1 MGSFQ
6 RHSDHTWTP
15 FKKSESSSYTT
26 HRISKMSA
34 ARQLQLAKRENF
46 FSDPLFKD
54 IWSSEDN
61 DLQKRLELFKNKSA
75 LAVPGKNEAAHNLRV
90 SCSNDKFMVQLE
102 LPGFMPEDFSLKT
115 KDNVIVLEAVHE
127 GKSDGESTS
136 RKFVKEFKVPEG
148 VVQDQLQ
155 SSYSSEGILTIH
167 APRKINAPE
176 GAEVQEA
183 MAAASKAYT
192 TDDGKTSVKQ
202 DSSSA
207 SQMIATSTKS
217 DDGSFSSSSTFSS
230 SNMSSSSTTT
240 SSSGGPGQM
249 MSMGGGGGGDMDEMM
264 KKMMEGMKMGGGS
277 EMMSFGGDMGSMMSG
292 SKMMSS
298 KSSISSSSSTM
309 MSSSSSSSSK
319 TMGSMLDKMGA
330 GVDFEELSTAAF
342 LKNGLLSGTE
352 FSGPPAYTV
361 TSPRPSVDNTVSGY
375 KFAVQPTPDFKPK
388 AQQEAD
394 CSVLLKLK
402 KGDEYKL
409 VLNMQQYSP
418 ENITVKLNGNEL
430 TVLATGGDG
439 STDDFK
445 QTHVVP
451 EGIDLDQMT
460 SSFSSDGVLVI
471 KAPRKK

>member
-1 MGSFQ
+1 
-6 RHSDHTWTP
+6 
-15 FKKSESSSYTT
+15 
-26 HRISKMSA
+26 MSA

-75 LAVPGKNEAAHNLRV
+75 LAVPGKNEAAHNLQV
-90 SCSNDKFMVQLE
+90 SCSNDKFMIQLE
-102 LPGFMPEDFSLKT
+102 LPGFLPEDFSLKT
-115 KDNVIVLEAVHE
+115 KDNVILLEALHE
-127 GKSDGESTS
+127 GKADGESTS

-192 TDDGKTSVKQ
+192 TDDGK
-202 DSSSA
+202 
-207 SQMIATSTKS
+207 MM
-217 DDGSFSSSSTFSS
+217 SSSSSKSF
-230 SNMSSSSTTT
+230 SSSSTTT
-240 SSSGGPGQM
+240 SSSGGPGG
-249 MSMGGGGGGDMDEMM
+249 MSLEMDDMM
-264 KKMMEGMKMGGGS
+264 KKMMEGMQMGGGGGQ
-277 EMMSFGGDMGSMMSG
+277 MMSMGGDLGSLMSSSG

-298 KSSISSSSSTM
+298 SSSKSFSSSSTM
-309 MSSSSSSSSK
+309 MSSSSSSMSSSGMSK
-319 TMGSMLDKMGA
+319 MMGGAGMPSLLDKMGA
-330 GVDFEELSTAAF
+330 GVDFEELSTA
-342 LKNGLLSGTE
+342 GTE
-352 FSGPPAYTV
+352 FSGPPQYTV
-361 TSPRPSVDNTVSGY
+361 TSPRPSVDNTASGM
-375 KFAVQPTPDFKPK
+375 KFTVQPTPDFKPQP
-388 AQQEAD
+388 QQEAD

-409 VLNMQQYSP
+409 VLNMQNYNP

-430 TVLATGGDG
+430 TVLATAGEG

-451 EGIDLDQMT
+451 EGIDLDQMS
-460 SSFSSDGVLVI
+460 SSFSADGVLVV
-471 KAPRKK
+471 KAPRKN

>member
-1 MGSFQ
+1 
-6 RHSDHTWTP
+6 
-15 FKKSESSSYTT
+15 
-26 HRISKMSA
+26 MS
-34 ARQLQLAKRENF
+34 RQLQLAKRENF
-46 FSDPLFKD
+46 FSDPLFQD
-54 IWSSEDN
+54 IWSFEDD
-61 DLQKRLELFKNKSA
+61 DLQKRLEAFKSKSSGA
-75 LAVPGKNEAAHNLRV
+75 LVASKAETAHNLQV
-90 SCSNDKFMVQLE
+90 SCSNDKFMIQLE
-102 LPGFMPEDFSLKT
+102 LPGFSPEDFSLKT
-115 KDNVIVLEAVHE
+115 KDDIILLEAVHE
-127 GKSDGESTS
+127 GKGDGATS
-136 RKFVKEFKVPEG
+136 RKFSKEFKVPEG
-148 VVQDQLQ
+148 VVKEEIA

-176 GAEVQEA
+176 GAEVSEA
-183 MAAASKAYT
+183 MSAASKAFT
-192 TDDGKTSVKQ
+192 TDDGKTAVKQ

-240 SSSGGPGQM
+240 SSSGGPGGM
-249 MSMGGGGGGDMDEMM
+249 MSIGGGGGGDMDEMM

-319 TMGSMLDKMGA
+319 TMGSMMGGMGMPSMLDKMGA
-330 GVDFEELSTAAF
+330 GVDFEELSTA
-342 LKNGLLSGTE
+342 GTE

-361 TSPRPSVDNTVSGY
+361 TSPRPSVDNTGSGY
-375 KFAVQPTPDFKPK
+375 KFTVQPTPDFKPK

-430 TVLATGGDG
+430 TVLATAGDG

-445 QTHVVP
+445 QTHVVS

>member
-1 MGSFQ
+1 
-6 RHSDHTWTP
+6 
-15 FKKSESSSYTT
+15 
-26 HRISKMSA
+26 MSA

-75 LAVPGKNEAAHNLRV
+75 LAVPGKNEAAHNLQV

-102 LPGFMPEDFSLKT
+102 LPGFNPEDFSLKT

-148 VVQDQLQ
+148 VIQDQLQ

-249 MSMGGGGGGDMDEMM
+249 MSMGGDMDDMM
-264 KKMMEGMKMGGGS
+264 KKMMEGMSMGGGQ
-277 EMMSFGGDMGSMMSG
+277 MMSMGGDMGSLMSSG
-292 SKMMSS
+292 SNMMSS
-298 KSSISSSSSTM
+298 SSSKSFSSSSSTM
-309 MSSSSSSSSK
+309 MSSSSSSMTSGMSK
-319 TMGSMLDKMGA
+319 MMGGAGMPSLLDKMGA
-330 GVDFEELSTAAF
+330 GVDFEELSTA
-342 LKNGLLSGTE
+342 GTD
-352 FSGPPAYTV
+352 FSGPPQYTV
-361 TSPRPSVDNTVSGY
+361 TSPRPSVDNTASGM
-375 KFAVQPTPDFKPK
+375 KFTVQPTPDFKPQP
-388 AQQEAD
+388 QQEAD

-409 VLNMQQYSP
+409 VLNMQNYNP

-430 TVLATGGDG
+430 TVLATAAPG

-451 EGIDLDQMT
+451 EGIDLDQMS
-460 SSFSSDGVLVI
+460 SSFSADGVLVV
-471 KAPRKK
+471 KAPRKN

>member
-1 MGSFQ
+1 
-6 RHSDHTWTP
+6 
-15 FKKSESSSYTT
+15 
-26 HRISKMSA
+26 MS
-34 ARQLQLAKRENF
+34 RQLQLAKRENF
-46 FSDPLFKD
+46 FSDPFFQD
-54 IWSSEDN
+54 IMAFEDD
-61 DLQKRLELFKNKSA
+61 DLQKRLEAFKSKSA
-75 LAVPGKNEAAHNLRV
+75 LVATKAETAHNLQV
-90 SCSNDKFMVQLE
+90 SCSNDKFMIQLE
-102 LPGFMPEDFSLKT
+102 LPGFLPEDFSLKT
-115 KDNVIVLEAVHE
+115 KDDIILLEAVHE
-127 GKSDGESTS
+127 GKGEGESTS
-136 RKFVKEFKVPEG
+136 RKFSKEFKVPEG
-148 VVQDQLQ
+148 VVKEEIA

-230 SNMSSSSTTT
+230 SSMSSSSTTT
-240 SSSGGPGQM
+240 TSGGPGGMPM
-249 MSMGGGGGGDMDEMM
+249 MSIGMDGGGDMDAMM
-264 KKMMEGMKMGGGS
+264 KKMMEGMKMGGSGGD
-277 EMMSFGGDMGSMMSG
+277 MMSFGGDMGSMMSSG

-298 KSSISSSSSTM
+298 SSKSFSSSSSTM
-309 MSSSSSSSSK
+309 MSSSSSSTSSSK
-319 TMGSMLDKMGA
+319 MIGGMSGMGGMQMPSLFDKMGA
-330 GVDFEELSTAAF
+330 GVDFEELSTA
-342 LKNGLLSGTE
+342 GTE

-361 TSPRPSVDNTVSGY
+361 TSPRPSVDNTASGL
-375 KFAVQPTPDFKPK
+375 KFTVQPTPDFKPK

-418 ENITVKLNGNEL
+418 ENITVKLNGQEL
-430 TVLATGGDG
+430 TVLATAGEG

-445 QTHVVP
+445 QTHQVP

-471 KAPRKK
+471 KAPRMK

>member
-1 MGSFQ
+1 
-6 RHSDHTWTP
+6 
-15 FKKSESSSYTT
+15 
-26 HRISKMSA
+26 MS
-34 ARQLQLAKRENF
+34 RQLQLAKRENF
-46 FSDPLFKD
+46 FSDPLFQD
-54 IWSSEDN
+54 IWSFEDD
-61 DLQKRLELFKNKSA
+61 DLQKRLEAFKSKSGA
-75 LAVPGKNEAAHNLRV
+75 LVASKAETAHNLQV
-90 SCSNDKFMVQLE
+90 SCSNDKFMIQLE
-102 LPGFMPEDFSLKT
+102 LPGFSPEDFSLKT
-115 KDNVIVLEAVHE
+115 KDDIILLEAVHE
-127 GKSDGESTS
+127 GKGDGATS
-136 RKFVKEFKVPEG
+136 RKFSKEFKVPEG
-148 VVQDQLQ
+148 VVKEEIA

-176 GAEVQEA
+176 GAEVSEA
-183 MAAASKAYT
+183 MSAASKAFT
-192 TDDGKTSVKQ
+192 TDDGKTAVKQ

-240 SSSGGPGQM
+240 SSSGGPGGM
-249 MSMGGGGGGDMDEMM
+249 MSIGGGGGGDMDEMM

-277 EMMSFGGDMGSMMSG
+277 EMMSFGGDMGSMMSSSG

-298 KSSISSSSSTM
+298 KSSVSSSSSSM
-309 MSSSSSSSSK
+309 MSSSSSSK
-319 TMGSMLDKMGA
+319 TMGSMMGGMGMPSMLDKMGA
-330 GVDFEELSTAAF
+330 GVDFEELSTA
-342 LKNGLLSGTE
+342 GTE

-361 TSPRPSVDNTVSGY
+361 TSPRPSVDNTGSGY
-375 KFAVQPTPDFKPK
+375 KFTVQPTPDFKPK

>member
-1 MGSFQ
+1 
-6 RHSDHTWTP
+6 
-15 FKKSESSSYTT
+15 
-26 HRISKMSA
+26 MS
-34 ARQLQLAKRENF
+34 RQLQLAKRENF
-46 FSDPLFKD
+46 FSDPLFQD
-54 IWSSEDN
+54 IWSFEDD
-61 DLQKRLELFKNKSA
+61 DLQKRLEAFKSKSGA
-75 LAVPGKNEAAHNLRV
+75 LVASKAETAHNLQV
-90 SCSNDKFMVQLE
+90 SCSNDKFMIQLE
-102 LPGFMPEDFSLKT
+102 LPGFSPEDFNLKT
-115 KDNVIVLEAVHE
+115 KDDIILLEAVHE
-127 GKSDGESTS
+127 GKGDGATS
-136 RKFVKEFKVPEG
+136 RKFSKEFKVPEG
-148 VVQDQLQ
+148 VVKEEIS

-176 GAEVQEA
+176 GAEVSEA
-183 MAAASKAYT
+183 MSAASKAFT
-192 TDDGKTSVKQ
+192 TDDGKTAVKQ

-230 SNMSSSSTTT
+230 SNMSSSSSTT
-240 SSSGGPGQM
+240 SSSGGPGGM
-249 MSMGGGGGGDMDEMM
+249 SIMPPMSMGGGGGGDMDEMM
-264 KKMMEGMKMGGGS
+264 KKMMDGMKMGGGS
-277 EMMSFGGDMGSMMSG
+277 GEMMSFGGDMGSMMSSSG

-298 KSSISSSSSTM
+298 KSSVSSSSSSM
-309 MSSSSSSSSK
+309 MSSSSSSK
-319 TMGSMLDKMGA
+319 TMGSMMGGMGMPSMLDKMGA
-330 GVDFEELSTAAF
+330 GVDFEELSTA
-342 LKNGLLSGTE
+342 GTE

-361 TSPRPSVDNTVSGY
+361 TSPRPSVDNTGSGY
-375 KFAVQPTPDFKPK
+375 KFTVQPTPDFKPK

-430 TVLATGGDG
+430 TVLATAGDG
-439 STDDFK
+439 STNDFK
-445 QTHVVP
+445 QTHVVS

>member
-1 MGSFQ
+1 MGSFKDTVIT
-6 RHSDHTWTP
+6 RGPLT
-15 FKKSESSSYTT
+15 KKSESSSYTT
-26 HRISKMSA
+26 THRIPKMSA

-75 LAVPGKNEAAHNLRV
+75 LAVPGKNEAAHNLQV

-102 LPGFMPEDFSLKT
+102 LPGFLPEDFSLKT

-148 VVQDQLQ
+148 VIQDQLQ

-202 DSSSA
+202 DPSSA

-230 SNMSSSSTTT
+230 SSMSSSSTTT
-240 SSSGGPGQM
+240 SSSGGPGG
-249 MSMGGGGGGDMDEMM
+249 MSLEMDDMM
-264 KKMMEGMKMGGGS
+264 KKMMEGMSMGGGGGQ
-277 EMMSFGGDMGSMMSG
+277 MMSLGGDLGSLMSSG
-292 SKMMSS
+292 FNMMSS
-298 KSSISSSSSTM
+298 SSSKSFSSSSTM
-309 MSSSSSSSSK
+309 MSSSSSSMTSSGMSK
-319 TMGSMLDKMGA
+319 MMGGAGMPSLLDKMGA
-330 GVDFEELSTAAF
+330 GVDFEELSTA
-342 LKNGLLSGTE
+342 GTE
-352 FSGPPAYTV
+352 FSGPPQYTV
-361 TSPRPSVDNTVSGY
+361 TSPRPSVDNTASGM
-375 KFAVQPTPDFKPK
+375 KFTVQPTPDFKPQP
-388 AQQEAD
+388 QQEAD

-409 VLNMQQYSP
+409 VLNMQNYDP

-430 TVLATGGDG
+430 TVLATAAPG

-451 EGIDLDQMT
+451 EGIDLDQMS
-460 SSFSSDGVLVI
+460 SSFSADGVLVV
-471 KAPRKK
+471 KAPRKN